1 MIQKKNIQ
9 RFKVI
14 ALSFCL
20 LILVSGCSDD
30 APQQVNKVHDPFDHS
45 HDEVVTDIEK
55 HKFEHDFAEQ
65 CIAREISQSIN
76 KDNDR
81 KRFTKP
87 CMCIAKY
94 MLKDLTAV
102 EADKFLKEKK
112 GTQSLRIRYDNA
124 AYHCLQEKSKPKAI
138 RVFNAR

>member
-1 MIQKKNIQ
+1 MIQKKNTQ
-9 RFKVI
+9 RFKSVV
-14 ALSFCL
+14 LSLCL
-20 LILVSGCSDD
+20 LMLISGCSDD
-30 APQQVNKVHDPFDHS
+30 EPQQSVNKVHNPFDHS

-55 HKFEHDFAEQ
+55 HEFEHDFAEQ
-65 CIAREISQSIN
+65 CIAREISHSIN

-112 GTQSLRIRYDNA
+112 GTQSLRIRFESA
-124 AYHCLQEKSKPKAI
+124 AYHCLQDK
-138 RVFNAR
+138 